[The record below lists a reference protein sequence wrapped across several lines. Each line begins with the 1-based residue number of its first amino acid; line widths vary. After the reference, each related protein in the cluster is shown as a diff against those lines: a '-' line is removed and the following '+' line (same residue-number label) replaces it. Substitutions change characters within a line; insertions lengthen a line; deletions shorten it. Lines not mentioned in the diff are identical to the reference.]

1 MLRKKNIYSAVR
13 QTETKRAAR
22 VSYVFVLFVVLVL
35 SLVLTVVLGHVDGA
49 AGQISQKVL
58 DQKSGFTELLSDADV
73 ELRRPVS

>member
-1 MLRKKNIYSAVR
+1 M
-13 QTETKRAAR
+13 
-22 VSYVFVLFVVLVL
+22 FVLFVVLVL